1 MKKILSLLMIS
12 ILIISGTS
20 IIALAENGEIE
31 KKEKISFS
39 EPSLQEVG
47 EYLSINI
54 KNTAFTREPGA
65 PLLPVYKKIFTLPYD
80 VKILSISYKIS
91 NVKQKTLSKPII
103 PAPQPLP
110 LISVKTSV
118 KRTLK
123 NKAVYNSEK
132 LYPDKWFDYTI
143 GCGLNNGKHTL
154 FVVTKTYPIRYSPL
168 NNTIYYIDDAT
179 ITIKFKKNSKKTFS
193 PNESNLFD
201 LLIIAP
207 EKFSDELQPL
217 IQHKIDHGIK
227 TMFASTENIYKST
240 DGRDKP
246 EKIKHFIKDAIEDLG
261 IKYVLLVGGLKSLI
275 HAKRRDNPNEG
286 TQDWYVPVRYTNLY
300 DSGGIYDPGFISDLY
315 YADIY
320 KYDEKTG
327 EWVFDD
333 WDSNGNSIFAEWKAM
348 GKDTLDLYPDVY
360 IGRLPCRNENEV
372 KLMVKEIIKYENGGV
387 DDNWFKKMVVVGS
400 DTFDDTGSTDYYEGE
415 VQNQKALDYMTGF
428 QPIKIWGSN
437 INNGGPVPEP
447 QDIINAIN
455 QGCGF
460 LYFAGHGSPSRWN
473 TYYPEKFNEP
483 RAGGLWIY
491 HMPFISNK
499 EKTPICIVGGC
510 HNSQFNVTAT
520 SFLNYWLYHKGWT
533 YIPTPE
539 CWSWWLTRD
548 LGGGSIAT
556 IGNTGLG
563 YGAVGNH
570 GDLNGDGIDEPDCVE
585 TLSGYIESL
594 FFREYGQN
602 NVHILGE
609 TWGGA
614 VTSYLNTFPGMD
626 DQLDCKTVEEWV
638 LLGDPSLMIGGY
650 K

>member
-1 MKKILSLLMIS
+1 MKKILSLLMIG

-54 KNTAFTREPGA
+54 KNTAFTREPDA
-65 PLLPVYKKIFTLPYD
+65 PLLPVYKKVFTFPYN
-80 VKILSISYKIS
+80 VKILSINCKIS
-91 NVKQKTLSKPII
+91 NVKQKILSKQII
-103 PAPQPLP
+103 PAPHPMP
-110 LISVKTSV
+110 LISVKSSV
-118 KRTLK
+118 KKIIK

-154 FVVTKTYPIRYSPL
+154 FVVTKIYPVRYSPL
-168 NNTIYYIDDAT
+168 DNTIYYIDDAAV
-179 ITIKFKKNSKKTFS
+179 TIKFKKNSKKTFS
-193 PNESNLFD
+193 PSESDLFD

-227 TMFASTENIYKST
+227 TMFASTENIYKSS
-240 DGRDKP
+240 DGRDEP
-246 EKIKHFIKDAIEDLG
+246 EKIKHFIKDAVEDLG
-261 IKYVLLVGGLKSLI
+261 VKYVLLVGGLKSLI
-275 HAKRRDNPNEG
+275 HAKRRDDPNKG
-286 TQDWYVPVRYTNLY
+286 ARDWYVPVRYTNLY
-300 DSGGIYDPGFISDLY
+300 ERGNIYDPGYISDLY
-315 YADIY
+315 YADLY
-320 KYDEKTG
+320 KYDEETG

-333 WDSNGNSIFAEWKAM
+333 WDSNGNGIFAEWRSFK
-348 GKDTLDLYPDVY
+348 KDILDLYPDVY
-360 IGRLPCRNENEV
+360 VGRLPCRNENEV
-372 KLMVKEIIKYENGGV
+372 KLMVREIINYENGGV
-387 DDNWFKKMVVVGS
+387 DDSWFKKMVVIGS
-400 DTFDDTGSTDYYEGE
+400 DTFDDTRSTNYYEGE

-437 INNGGPVPEP
+437 VNTGGPVPEP

-455 QGCGF
+455 AGCGF

-473 TYYPEKFNEP
+473 TYYPEKFDQP

-491 HMPFISNK
+491 HMHSISNK
-499 EKTPICIVGGC
+499 EKTPVCVVGGC
-510 HNSQFNVTAT
+510 HNSQFNVTAL
-520 SFLNYWLYHKGWT
+520 SFLNYWLYKKGWT

-539 CWSWWLTRD
+539 CWSWWLTRV

-563 YGAVGNH
+563 YGTVGNY
-570 GDLNGDGIDEPDCVE
+570 GDLNGDGVDEPDCVE
-585 TLSGYIESL
+585 ALSGYIESL

-609 TWGGA
+609 VWGGA

-626 DQLDCKTVEEWV
+626 DQTDCKTVEEWV
-638 LLGDPSLMIGGY
+638 LLGDPTLMIGGY
-650 K
+650 R